1 MARRSWLAFA
11 AAFLGGLGLFDVAL
25 GPLLIHLGWVAP
37 LFGFQWMFL
46 LGLLEGLV
54 ALLLGLGALWT
65 TRPKAG
71 RAGRPLA
78 WFGVA
83 AGALL
88 LGIGVAAA
96 APGAGLPAINDITTD
111 PDDPPRFVAA
121 REAPANR
128 GEDMA
133 YPEAFA
139 PQQRAAYPDLE
150 PVRVSS
156 PPARALELA
165 EETARAQGWEVVDV
179 EPKAGRL
186 EARETS
192 TVFRFVDD
200 VVVRV
205 RPAPGGGSVVDVRS
219 RSRDGRGDL
228 GANADRI
235 RAFVEALPR

>member
-11 AAFLGGLGLFDVAL
+11 AAFLGGLGLFDVVL
-25 GPLLIHLGWVAP
+25 GPLLIQLGWVSP
-37 LFGFQWMFL
+37 LFGFQWLFG
-46 LGLLEGLV
+46 LGLLEGV
-54 ALLLGLGALWT
+54 AALLLGLGALWT
-65 TRPKAG
+65 TRPSAG

-78 WFGVA
+78 WFAVA
-83 AGALL
+83 AGGLL
-88 LGIGVAAA
+88 VAVGLAAA
-96 APGAGLPAINDITTD
+96 APGFGLPAINDITTD
-111 PDDPPRFVAA
+111 PEDPPRFVAA

-128 GEDMA
+128 GREMA

-156 PPARALELA
+156 PPRRALELA
-165 EETARAQGWEVVDV
+165 EETARSLGWEVVAVDP
-179 EPKAGRL
+179 EAGRL

-219 RSRDGRGDL
+219 KSRDGRGDL
-228 GANADRI
+228 GANAARI
-235 RAFVEALPR
+235 RAFVQALPR